1 MKWSAHEHVDSLVFT
16 QQLSVPSSTRAHRPR
31 KWIFR
36 RIEMKMLYP
45 GFDSRR
51 TRKAFDG
58 ISRMMSNERS
68 SMDETFDNG
77 RIRHA
82 EIVRDGLPPGTWLG
96 ALRVAVVV
104 EGHLE
109 QAPEALLTKAVN
121 SGSVGVGMSDVI
133 RCQMS
138 EVRSQMSDVR
148 LDRVRARY
156 SARRRHRWRIPY
168 SSSVECTS

>member
-1 MKWSAHEHVDSLVFT
+1 MKWNSHEHVDSLVYT
-16 QQLSVPSSTRAHRPR
+16 KQLSLPSSTRAHRPR
-31 KWIFR
+31 KSICR

-45 GFDSRR
+45 GFDYRR
-51 TRKAFDG
+51 TRKAFDE
-58 ISRMMSNERS
+58 ISRMMSNDRS

-109 QAPEALLTKAVN
+109 L
-121 SGSVGVGMSDVI
+121 
-133 RCQMS
+133 
-138 EVRSQMSDVR
+138 
-148 LDRVRARY
+148 
-156 SARRRHRWRIPY
+156 ARRL
-168 SSSVECTS
+168 S